1 MNETEIMQELAFAY
15 FAGKI
20 SKADEKKL
28 FELTLS
34 EFQTLKALL
43 VLLRAVENAFST
55 KQSIEMVLPKFKRL
69 HRYVRN
75 DGILKNH

>member
-28 FELTLS
+28 FEFIQK
-34 EFQTLKALL
+34 EEPNYQ
-43 VLLRAVENAFST
+43 
-55 KQSIEMVLPKFKRL
+55 QFKE
-69 HRYVRN
+69 
-75 DGILKNH
+75 